1 MDGVYTNELSGTEI
15 VLQYYFSNQNSIDIY
30 ADQLNILITV
40 YIKNIH
46 VLLNPELLWKISES
60 TCVKMDLLN
69 YANSC
74 IRILQYLRFTFIV

>member
-46 VLLNPELLWKISES
+46 VLLNPELL
-60 TCVKMDLLN
+60 
-69 YANSC
+69 
-74 IRILQYLRFTFIV
+74 